1 VVLVDIM
8 ESQVSSTL
16 VIQKVYESTLLK
28 VMKIGSITYTQ
39 IYRAIAIIVILI
51 ILALVVGLVVVPKVR
66 N

>member
-1 VVLVDIM
+1 MVLVDIM